1 MTTSNRR
8 DELLL
13 AYRCWPAAIVMS
25 SIVLAAAAVVLAW
38 TAVRL
43 LKNPIPVSI
52 EGGLDVERLVMPAS
66 ITIRTE
72 GPLPVTG
79 TVGVKDQVVISG
91 EAPLAIKG
99 PITVRSIEAPVKV
112 GGAVTA
118 RVDAIEQPIS
128 VTAKDSFPVTGT
140 VKVDD
145 TVRIGGSVKVDGK
158 VGADV
163 HPRLLPIK

>member
-13 AYRCWPAAIVMS
+13 AYRWPAAIVVS

-43 LKNPIPVSI
+43 LKNPIPVRI
-52 EGGLDVERLVMPAS
+52 EGGLDVERLVMPAA

-79 TVGVKDQVVISG
+79 TVGVKDQVEISG
-91 EAPLAIKG
+91 QAPLAIKG

-128 VTAKDSFPVTGT
+128 VTGT

-145 TVRIGGSVKVDGK
+145 TVRIGGSVKVEGK

-163 HPRLLPIK
+163 HPKLLPIK

>member
-13 AYRCWPAAIVMS
+13 AYRWPAAIVVS

-79 TVGVKDQVVISG
+79 TVGVKDQVEISG
-91 EAPLAIKG
+91 QAPLAIKS
-99 PITVRSIEAPVKV
+99 PITVRSIQAPVKV
-112 GGAVTA
+112 DGAVTA
-118 RVDAIEQPIS
+118 WVDAIEQPIS
-128 VTAKDSFPVTGT
+128 VTTKDTFPVTGT
-140 VKVDD
+140 VKVDEV
-145 TVRIGGSVKVDGK
+145 VRIGDSVKVDGK

-163 HPRLLPIK
+163 HPRLLPLK

>member
-1 MTTSNRR
+1 M
-8 DELLL
+8 
-13 AYRCWPAAIVMS
+13 
-25 SIVLAAAAVVLAW
+25 LAAAAVVLAW

-79 TVGVKDQVVISG
+79 TVGVKDQVEISG
-91 EAPLAIKG
+91 QAPLAIKG
-99 PITVRSIEAPVKV
+99 PITVRSIQAPVKV
-112 GGAVTA
+112 DGTVTA

-128 VTAKDSFPVTGT
+128 VTTKDTFPVTGT
-140 VKVDD
+140 VKVDEV
-145 TVRIGGSVKVDGK
+145 VRIGDSVKVDGK

-163 HPRLLPIK
+163 RPRLLPLK

>member
-13 AYRCWPAAIVMS
+13 AYRWPAAIVMS

-52 EGGLDVERLVMPAS
+52 ESGLDVERLVMPAS

-79 TVGVKDQVVISG
+79 TVGVKDKVV
-91 EAPLAIKG
+91 IKG

>member
-13 AYRCWPAAIVMS
+13 AYRWPAAIVMS
-25 SIVLAAAAVVLAW
+25 SIVLVAAAVVLAW

-43 LKNPIPVSI
+43 ENPIPVSI

-91 EAPLAIKG
+91 DAPLAIKG
-99 PITVRSIEAPVKV
+99 PITVRSIEAPE
-112 GGAVTA
+112 GGWCG
-118 RVDAIEQPIS
+118 
-128 VTAKDSFPVTGT
+128 DSP
-140 VKVDD
+140 
-145 TVRIGGSVKVDGK
+145 GGCHRTTHQRDRQGQL
-158 VGADV
+158 
-163 HPRLLPIK
+163 PRDRHGEGG

>member
-1 MTTSNRR
+1 MTTPNRR
-8 DELLL
+8 NELLL
-13 AYRCWPAAIVMS
+13 AYRWPAAIVVS
-25 SIVLAAAAVVLAW
+25 SVVLAAAAVVLAW

-43 LKNPIPVSI
+43 LRNPIPVRI
-52 EGGLDVERLVMPAS
+52 EGGLDVERLVMPAA

-79 TVGVKDQVVISG
+79 TVGVKDQVEISG
-91 EAPLAIKG
+91 QAPLAIKG

-118 RVDAIEQPIS
+118 RVDAVDQPIS
-128 VTAKDSFPVTGT
+128 VTAKDSFPVSGT

-145 TVRIGGSVKVDGK
+145 TVRIGGSVKVEGK

-163 HPRLLPIK
+163 HPKLLPIK

>member
-1 MTTSNRR
+1 M
-8 DELLL
+8 
-13 AYRCWPAAIVMS
+13 
-25 SIVLAAAAVVLAW
+25 LAAAAVVLAW

-52 EGGLDVERLVMPAS
+52 EGGLDVDRLVMPAS

-79 TVGVKDQVVISG
+79 TVGVKDQVEISG
-91 EAPLAIKG
+91 QAPLAIKG
-99 PITVRSIEAPVKV
+99 PITVRSIQAPVKV
-112 GGAVTA
+112 DGTVTA

-128 VTAKDSFPVTGT
+128 VTTKDTFPVTGT
-140 VKVDD
+140 VKVDEV
-145 TVRIGGSVKVDGK
+145 VRIGDSVKVDGK

-163 HPRLLPIK
+163 RPRLLPLK

>member
-1 MTTSNRR
+1 M
-8 DELLL
+8 
-13 AYRCWPAAIVMS
+13 
-25 SIVLAAAAVVLAW
+25 
-38 TAVRL
+38 
-43 LKNPIPVSI
+43 
-52 EGGLDVERLVMPAS
+52 VMPAS

-118 RVDAIEQPIS
+118 RVDAIEQHIS

>member
-1 MTTSNRR
+1 M
-8 DELLL
+8 
-13 AYRCWPAAIVMS
+13 
-25 SIVLAAAAVVLAW
+25 LAAAAVVLAW

-79 TVGVKDQVVISG
+79 TVGVKDQVEISG
-91 EAPLAIKG
+91 QAPLAIKG
-99 PITVRSIEAPVKV
+99 PITVRSIQAPVKV

-128 VTAKDSFPVTGT
+128 VTTKDSFPVTGT

-145 TVRIGGSVKVDGK
+145 VVRIGGSVKVEGK

-163 HPRLLPIK
+163 HPRLLPLK

>member
-1 MTTSNRR
+1 MTSSNRR

-13 AYRCWPAAIVMS
+13 AYRWPAAIVVS

-43 LKNPIPVSI
+43 LKNPIPVRI
-52 EGGLDVERLVMPAS
+52 EGGLDVDRLVMPAS

-79 TVGVKDQVVISG
+79 TVGVKDQVLISG

-99 PITVRSIEAPVKV
+99 PITVRNIEAPVKV

-128 VTAKDSFPVTGT
+128 VAGT

-145 TVRIGGSVKVDGK
+145 TVSIQGSVKVDGK

>member
-1 MTTSNRR
+1 MTTSNRCE
-8 DELLL
+8 ELLL
-13 AYRCWPAAIVMS
+13 AYRWPAAIVMS